1 MNGRTMKTDIKLSP
15 HFTLA
20 ELCKSGTAARR
31 GIKNI
36 PSEEQI
42 SNLRA
47 LCVNV
52 LEPARKLLNAP
63 IYVNSGFRSPEL
75 NVGVGGV
82 GNSQHL
88 KGQAADITLG
98 SLSMNLKL
106 MDVLING
113 EIPFDQAIFEKC
125 DSLMRPLWI
134 HVSYVE
140 NGGRHEFLFK

>member
-1 MNGRTMKTDIKLSP
+1 MKTDILLSP

-20 ELCKSGTAARR
+20 ELCKSRTATKL

-36 PSEEQI
+36 PSEEAI

-63 IYVNSGFRSPEL
+63 IYVNSGFRGPEL
-75 NVGVGGV
+75 NAAVGGV
-82 GNSQHL
+82 LNSQHRY
-88 KGQAADITLG
+88 GQAADITAG
-98 SLSMNLKL
+98 SLSMNQKL

-113 EIPFDQAIFEKC
+113 EIPFDQVIFEKC
-125 DSLMRPLWI
+125 DMKNRPLWI
-134 HVSYVE
+134 HVSYIG
-140 NGGRHEFLFK
+140 NYNRHEWFCT